1 MNDRPVALVT
11 GASSGIGRALAQEF
25 SNNGYDI
32 IAVARRADKL
42 AELKAELT
50 TTNVYP
56 VVLDL
61 AKAKG
66 PAKLLAATEE
76 LGLNVDVLVNN
87 AGAAYQGQ
95 FEDMSEAQIRN
106 ILDLNIRTLT
116 VTTHLFLP
124 QLKASNQASILNVSS
139 VVGFQAI
146 PSMAIYAA
154 SKAFVLSFTESLA
167 EELRSEGITV
177 NALCPGLTD
186 TAMVSDLGTDKLLT
200 LPSGSGLGELNLS
213 QLIMDNPRC
222 VAKEAFQALER
233 KQVITIP
240 GLLNKF
246 FIGWAEYQPR
256 WFKRNLAGIA
266 TRMPLFK

>member
-1 MNDRPVALVT
+1 MTDRPVALVT
-11 GASSGIGRALAQEF
+11 GASSGIGRALAVEF
-25 SNNGYDI
+25 SKQGYDI
-32 IAVARRADKL
+32 VAVARRADKL
-42 AELKAELT
+42 AELKAQLT
-50 TTNVYP
+50 DARVYP

-76 LGLNVDVLVNN
+76 LGLSIDVLVNN
-87 AGAAYQGQ
+87 AGTAYQGP
-95 FEDMSEAQIRN
+95 FEEMSEAQIRGQ
-106 ILDLNIRTLT
+106 LDLNIRTLT
-116 VTTHLFLP
+116 ITTHLFLP
-124 QLKASNQASILNVSS
+124 QIKRSTKGSILNVSS

-167 EELRSEGITV
+167 EELRADGVRV

-186 TAMVSDLGTDKLLT
+186 TQMVSDLGTDKLFGI
-200 LPSGSGLGELNLS
+200 PSAGSAVEFNVA
-213 QLIMDNPRC
+213 QLIMDDPAC
-222 VAKEAFQALER
+222 VAKEAYQALER

-240 GLLNKF
+240 GMLNKL